1 MKITPE
7 IELPDLYEPFPEDLA
22 ALCHSNLRGMKQMTV
37 HRMVQRGQYKI
48 VASAQLQ
55 EKPTRN
61 SVPTVP
67 AEEICE
73 VAMQIVASDIAE
85 TDDPGNYKVS
95 FIGVGGR
102 GRKIVSKH
110 IRMREEQSPRAVNTM
125 DEGDL
130 LETQMSYIGELHQ
143 VNMGLMEVVS
153 GMIRPLLEENKEM
166 MKICTESVKKVGEV
180 EAARMS
186 HELEIRR
193 MEDENRLELFK
204 EQQSQDK
211 WNELFNHVKS
221 TGAMESVIDGLM
233 KKFTGPQKGPEP
245 VSNPT
250 PTNPNRASR
259 PSPTKKPLPTPEEIS
274 NLPAVRKPSDIARAR
289 ASETGVA
296 QAKKPVLENTPADDG
311 KEEEIQLRDIEKEVK
326 EEMEKSP
333 LVALAQALKFSIDE
347 NGQWKKIY
355 KTLNDDQIEIF
366 DEILSAKSDDGVKA
380 GMDKMK
386 KTSVAKLMMLR
397 AMMDEDQVKILG
409 AMLDA

>member
-73 VAMQIVASDIAE
+73 VAMQIIASDIAE

-221 TGAMESVIDGLM
+221 TGAMESVIEGLM
-233 KKFTGPQKGPEP
+233 KKFAGPQKSPEP
-245 VSNPT
+245 KNNPG
-250 PTNPNRASR
+250 AK
-259 PSPTKKPLPTPEEIS
+259 SPVPARKPAAVRKPLPTPEEIS
-274 NLPAVRKPSDIARAR
+274 NLPAVRKPSEISIAR
-289 ASETGVA
+289 
-296 QAKKPVLENTPADDG
+296 PADT
-311 KEEEIQLRDIEKEVK
+311 DIEKEKNITPEDKSQEIAEEEKIQLEDIQKEVQ

-366 DEILSAKSDDGVKA
+366 DEIISAESDDEVKA
-380 GMDKMK
+380 AMDKMK

>member
-22 ALCHSNLRGMKQMTV
+22 TLCHASIRGMKQMTV

-48 VASAQLQ
+48 LASAELQ
-55 EKPTRN
+55 DKPTRN
-61 SVPTVP
+61 SVPTIP

-73 VAMQIVASDIAE
+73 IAMQIIASDVAE

-95 FIGVGGR
+95 FVGVGGR

-166 MKICTESVKKVGEV
+166 MKICTESVKKVGLV

-186 HELEIRR
+186 HELDVRR
-193 MEDENRLELFK
+193 MEDENRIEMFK
-204 EQQSQDK
+204 EQQSQEK
-211 WNELFNHVKS
+211 WNELFGHVKS
-221 TGAMESVIDGLM
+221 TGAMEEIIAGLKGHFTKEPKEDEP
-233 KKFTGPQKGPEP
+233 KKNT
-245 VSNPT
+245 T
-250 PTNPNRASR
+250 PSPATASR
-259 PSPTKKPLPTPEEIS
+259 PDQTKRPLPNPEEVS
-274 NLPAVRKPSDIARAR
+274 NLPAIRKPREVAKTKPPTNQVDKDTTAQEPTDTPGSDH
-289 ASETGVA
+289 SE
-296 QAKKPVLENTPADDG
+296 KI
-311 KEEEIQLRDIEKEVK
+311 EIQDIEKQVQ
-326 EEMEKSP
+326 EEMAKNP
-333 LVALAQALKFSIDE
+333 LVTLAQALKFSIDE
-347 NGQWKKIY
+347 KAQWKGIY
-355 KTLNDDQIEIF
+355 KTLNHDQVEIF
-366 DEILSAKSDDGVKA
+366 DEILSAKSDDQVKA

-386 KTSVAKLMMLR
+386 KTSLAKLMMLR
-397 AMMDEDQVKILG
+397 AMMDEDQTKILG

>member
-221 TGAMESVIDGLM
+221 TGAMESVIEGLM
-233 KKFTGPQKGPEP
+233 KKFTGPPKSPEP
-245 VSNPT
+245 KNNPDAT
-250 PTNPNRASR
+250 SPGPTRR
-259 PSPTKKPLPTPEEIS
+259 PAAARKPLPTPEEVS
-274 NLPAVRKPSDIARAR
+274 NLPAVRKPS
-289 ASETGVA
+289 ETSR
-296 QAKKPVLENTPADDG
+296 TRPADKDTEKTKSTISEDKSQEIA
-311 KEEEIQLRDIEKEVK
+311 KEEKVQLEEIEKEVK

-333 LVALAQALKFSIDE
+333 LSASQSPAQDSPHGSVYASPRPPQALH
-347 NGQWKKIY
+347 Q
-355 KTLNDDQIEIF
+355 
-366 DEILSAKSDDGVKA
+366 
-380 GMDKMK
+380 
-386 KTSVAKLMMLR
+386 
-397 AMMDEDQVKILG
+397 
-409 AMLDA
+409 

>member
-221 TGAMESVIDGLM
+221 TGAMESVIEGLM
-233 KKFTGPQKGPEP
+233 KKFTGPPKSPEP
-245 VSNPT
+245 KNNPDAT
-250 PTNPNRASR
+250 SPGPTRR
-259 PSPTKKPLPTPEEIS
+259 PAAARKPLPTPEEVS
-274 NLPAVRKPSDIARAR
+274 NLPAVRKPS
-289 ASETGVA
+289 ETSR
-296 QAKKPVLENTPADDG
+296 TRPADKDTEKTKSTISEDKSQEIA
-311 KEEEIQLRDIEKEVK
+311 KEEKVQLEEIEKEVK

-366 DEILSAKSDDGVKA
+366 DEVISAKSDDEVKA
-380 GMDKMK
+380 AMDKMK

-397 AMMDEDQVKILG
+397 AMMDEDQAKILG